1 MKKKKK
7 LAPGLPIILKL
18 VGSGLGEGCGERGGG
33 PEGRPQ
39 QTGKGGTLEKKKKSN
54 HVLKKSFQ
62 EKGPKGRPHHSSAQR
77 EASSPGSRAFPAI
90 LIIHNEH
97 FEKTLPTSKLTT
109 ISEIGAGF
117 LFLFLQ
123 PTPFKQY

>member
-1 MKKKKK
+1 M
-7 LAPGLPIILKL
+7 GR
-18 VGSGLGEGCGERGGG
+18 GEGGQRDVHSRQEKVE
-33 PEGRPQ
+33 PL
-39 QTGKGGTLEKKKKSN
+39 KKKKKSN